1 MREIRTRYEE
11 KIKDLE
17 ANKDNILDE
26 NRMLKPNLEA
36 TEKKLERVQHNN
48 ETLRTRLDTTTV
60 KSTAMAEQLREL
72 KDEHEKLQ

>member
-60 KSTAMAEQLREL
+60 KSTAMAE
-72 KDEHEKLQ
+72 